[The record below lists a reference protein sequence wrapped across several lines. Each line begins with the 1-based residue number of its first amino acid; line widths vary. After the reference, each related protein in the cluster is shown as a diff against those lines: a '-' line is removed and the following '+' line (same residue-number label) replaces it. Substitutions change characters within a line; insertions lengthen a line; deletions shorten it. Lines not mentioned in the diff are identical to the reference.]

1 MEVKR
6 VLEARIRFEHA
17 GHRVILRDGADIT
30 TEMIVMYRNGGE
42 ALLYKYDRVL
52 TEQERRF
59 LMGQY

>member
-1 MEVKR
+1 MDIKKL
-6 VLEARIRFEHA
+6 LEARIRFEHA

-30 TEMIVMYRNGGE
+30 TEMVVRYRNGGE
-42 ALLYKYDRVL
+42 LLLYRYDRVL

>member
-1 MEVKR
+1 MSIKKL
-6 VLEARIRFEHA
+6 LEARIRFERA
-17 GHRVILRDGADIT
+17 GHVVVLRDGAGAT
-30 TEMIVMYRNGGE
+30 TEMVVKCRNGGE

>member
-1 MEVKR
+1 MEVKK
-6 VLEARIRFEHA
+6 VLEARIRFEHL
-17 GHRVILRDGADIT
+17 GHKVVLKDGAGAT
-30 TEMIVMYRNGGE
+30 TEMGVSYRNGGE

>member
-1 MEVKR
+1 MEVKK
-6 VLEARIRFEHA
+6 VLEARIRFEHL
-17 GHRVILRDGADIT
+17 GHKVVLKDGAGAT
-30 TEMIVMYRNGGE
+30 TEMVVRYRNGGE